1 MGTLMQ
7 DIRFGARMLFKSR
20 AFTVVAIL
28 SLALGIGANTTI
40 FTLVNAV
47 LLQPLP
53 VAEPAQLMSVFGT
66 DENNRG
72 NQLDYAPISY
82 PNYVDYRDQN
92 NVFSGLLIYGFT
104 GMSLSGSGGEPEQ
117 INGLMVSGNYF
128 DLLGVKAA
136 QGRTFLPDEDSTP

>member
-40 FTLVNAV
+40 FTLVNSV

-66 DENNRG
+66 DEKNRG

-82 PNYVDYRDQN
+82 LNYVDYRDQSKD
-92 NVFSGLLIYGFT
+92 VFSGMLVFSGAT
-104 GMSLSGSGGEPEQ
+104 MSLSGTGEP
-117 INGLMVSGNYF
+117 
-128 DLLGVKAA
+128 
-136 QGRTFLPDEDSTP
+136 